1 MPMQP
6 TTRAS
11 MTVARTQ
18 ALGFGVVI
26 AFLVAVIAMALY
38 AMSTSNAALKTIYE
52 DRTVPLQQLGRI
64 SYLVARNRIVLADAS
79 DHGNSEVVAKRV
91 GEYER
96 NSAEIDK
103 HWRAYLATLLTE
115 EEKVRIAKVE
125 AAYKPLQD
133 EGFGAAAT
141 ALRAGNFE
149 SARAA
154 MKSKV
159 SPLNP
164 AYVQAM
170 ESLITLQID
179 VAAEEFHG
187 AVLTADRTR
196 NLMLGAGVA
205 ALLLSLVVAAGITR
219 SLVRRLG
226 AEPATLAAVADRI
239 AGGDLGAQG
248 LPQAQAGSVLAAM
261 LTMRAALAQVVGTV
275 RSGVD
280 QVATASAQIAQGNG
294 DLSARTEQQAA
305 SLQETASSM
314 EQLTGSVRSSADNA
328 RQANQ
333 LAQGASAV
341 AQRGGE
347 VVGQVVATMSE
358 IEQASRRISE
368 IIGVIDGIAFQTNI
382 LALNAAVEAAR
393 AGEQGRGFA
402 VVASEVRSLAQRSS
416 DAARQIRTLIGDSVA
431 RVESG
436 SNLVRDAG
444 QTMDQ
449 IVAQVQR
456 VGDLINEIT
465 AAVSEQTQGIEQ
477 VGVAVQQIDRTTQQN
492 AALVEESAAA
502 ASSLRSQASK
512 LAEAVS
518 AFRID
523 AAAAH

>member
-1 MPMQP
+1 MTPTARPPM
-6 TTRAS
+6 TI
-11 MTVARTQ
+11 ARTQ
-18 ALGFGVVI
+18 ALGFGVLILLMVM
-26 AFLVAVIAMALY
+26 AMAIALH
-38 AMSTSNAALKTIYE
+38 AMARADAALKTIYE

-64 SYLVARNRIVLADAS
+64 SYLASRNRIVLADAS
-79 DHGNSEVVAKRV
+79 DHGTPEVVAKRV

-96 NSAEIDK
+96 NIAEIDK
-103 HWRAYLATLLTE
+103 HWREYLTTELTE
-115 EEKVRIAKVE
+115 EEKRRIAAVE
-125 AAYKPLQD
+125 SAYRPLRD
-133 EGFGAAAT
+133 EGFGTTAAA
-141 ALRAGNFE
+141 LKAGNFE
-149 SARAA
+149 AARAA
-154 MKSKV
+154 MKGKV

-170 ESLITLQID
+170 EALIGLQVE
-179 VAAEEFHG
+179 VAASEFQG
-187 AVLTADRTR
+187 AVRTAGQMR
-196 NLMLGAGVA
+196 NLMLATLAGALV
-205 ALLLSLVVAAGITR
+205 LSLVVAAWITR

-239 AGGDLGAQG
+239 AAGDLGARG
-248 LPQAQAGSVLAAM
+248 LPQAPDGSVMAAM
-261 LTMRAALAQVVGTV
+261 LTMRSALAHVVGTV
-275 RSGVD
+275 RTGVD

-294 DLSARTEQQAA
+294 DLSSRTEEQAA
-305 SLQETASSM
+305 SLQQTASSM
-314 EQLTGSVRSSADNA
+314 EQLTSSVRSSADNA

-347 VVGQVVATMSE
+347 VVGQVVATMGE

-402 VVASEVRSLAQRSS
+402 VVASEVRSLAQRSGE
-416 DAARQIRTLIGDSVA
+416 AARQIRTLIGDSVE

-444 QTMDQ
+444 QTMEQ

-502 ASSLRSQASK
+502 ASSLRSQAGK